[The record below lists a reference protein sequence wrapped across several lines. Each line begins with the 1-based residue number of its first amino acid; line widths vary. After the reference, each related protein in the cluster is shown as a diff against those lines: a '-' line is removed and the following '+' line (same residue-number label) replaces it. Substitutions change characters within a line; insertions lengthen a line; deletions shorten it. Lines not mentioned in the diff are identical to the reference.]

1 MKAWIARDFDGTL
14 RVFRE
19 KPIRH
24 EFKQDMDTSSGNVA
38 PRFEVVGG
46 HWGDT
51 REGIILHPNTFKS
64 QKWSDEPREV
74 VLKVH

>member
-14 RVFRE
+14 RVFGT
-19 KPIRH
+19 KPERN
-24 EFKQDMDTSSGNVA
+24 EVKRDMDTSSGNYF
-38 PRFEVVGG
+38 PRFEVTDCW
-46 HWGDT
+46 WGD
-51 REGIILHPNTFKS
+51 RKEGVKLHPNTFKN